1 MNVLLTTMEI
11 KGIARKPKKEIIMQ
25 TPTVKTTDLFCIP
38 NIKEIMSALPITLE
52 KKNVSLYHTKVREMK
67 RSIEQHK
74 RMYNRL
80 MIQQELSWLVQRDV
94 EKYKLRLDVAICD
107 FYYLFDKLSNCQV
120 QAKEKSIKQLKEL
133 FQQKKDIASRLE
145 LKYHTLLAE
154 EVMTR
159 TAIKLLERS
168 LWEYLKF
175 HLVDKKARGPSFKQ
189 TNVKYWYDKVG
200 LQRCSINVENM
211 KENFS
216 SKYNFTLPLEFL
228 NQKGFDKKLPQLDKS
243 YI

>member
-1 MNVLLTTMEI
+1 MNVFLTTMEI

-52 KKNVSLYHTKVREMK
+52 KKNVCLYHTK
-67 RSIEQHK
+67 
-74 RMYNRL
+74 
-80 MIQQELSWLVQRDV
+80 LSWLVQRDV

-107 FYYLFDKLSNCQV
+107 FYYLFDRLSNYQI

-133 FQQKKDIASRLE
+133 FLQKKDIASRLE

-175 HLVDKKARGPSFKQ
+175 HLVDKKARGPSLKQ

-200 LQRCSINVENM
+200 LQHCSINVENM